1 MPDNKI
7 WGKKASVIH
16 LIFLI
21 MLLTPFSLLATD
33 PPLDE
38 TPAEGREWGFY
49 PNDDEPLQRNP
60 PSFTWRPQ
68 SEVQT
73 YTLQVASDPEFQNI
87 FYERDDLTMNVHTP
101 PVTFDPGESYW
112 RFRYKDSEYN
122 HSQWSQIRKFVI
134 LPDAMEFPLPEIDE
148 LISRIPGE
156 HPRLFIRPEDVSHL
170 RELARGELHSI
181 YEALVDTADK
191 LIASPLSTEEPP
203 RYPEHLKRGTDG
215 WLSDEWREI
224 WWGNRLATLELLDGA
239 ATLGFVYLLGGDE
252 KYGQEARRILM
263 KAAEWDPLGA
273 TGYLYNTEAGMPYIS
288 RFSRTYTFVN
298 DLLTEEEK
306 QICREMMQARGEELY
321 HHLYPDHL
329 WDPYQSHS
337 NRAWHFLGEAA
348 VAFIDEIPEA
358 ENWLWFAMNVFTN
371 VYPVW
376 SDSDGGWFEGL
387 SYWQSYLQR
396 FTWWADIMNT
406 AMSVNAFDMPYF
418 AQAGYFP
425 MYVHPPGTPGGGFG
439 DHAHSRSSQG
449 SVPLMRILAAQAS
462 NPHWQWF
469 VDQHGDQEE
478 VEATYVSFIRGS
490 RPAIEATPPE
500 DLPASRLFRGIG
512 QAMLNTTLLNADD
525 NVQVLFK
532 SSPMGVF
539 SHGNEAQNS
548 FMLYAYG
555 ERLFLSSGQY
565 RTYGSDHHRYWI
577 MHTKAH
583 NSITV
588 GGESQ
593 VRGPESAG
601 EITGFYTSDHFDVV
615 SGEAGEA
622 YGELLDSF
630 ERSIIFLRPS
640 LVVLVDRLAAPEE
653 ELYEFRL
660 HSMTSFMIENQTDI
674 FVETG
679 RAASS
684 VSFHAPEALN
694 ISQTDQFD
702 TPVEEGVDLTQYH
715 LTAATSTPAEEMLF
729 ITSLRPQQSNED
741 RLSEVTS
748 EKVAGGYLLKADI
761 PDGKAIILVRD
772 TDAAE
777 VAGDGFVTNDKI
789 AVIKLN
795 SEGEVIEKYAPDR
808 PVQRK

>member
-1 MPDNKI
+1 MPDNKERGNKTSGI
-7 WGKKASVIH
+7 N
-16 LIFLI
+16 LILLI
-21 MLLTPFSLLATD
+21 TLLIPFNLLATD

-38 TPAEGREWGFY
+38 SPPEGREWGFY
-49 PNDDEPLQRNP
+49 PNDVEPLQRNP

-68 SEVQT
+68 TDVQT
-73 YTLQVASDPEFQNI
+73 YTLQVASDPEFQTI
-87 FYERDDLTMNVHTP
+87 FYERDVLVMNVHTP
-101 PVTFDPGESYW
+101 AETFDPGESYW
-112 RFRYKDSEYN
+112 RFRYKNSEGN
-122 HSQWSQIRKFVI
+122 HSPWSQTRRFII
-134 LPDAMEFPLPEIDE
+134 SSDALDFPLPELDE

-156 HPRLFIRPEDVSHL
+156 HPRLFIRPEDVSNL
-170 RELARGELHSI
+170 RELARGELQSM
-181 YEALVDTADK
+181 YEALVDTADN
-191 LIASPLSTEEPP
+191 LIANPLSTEEPP
-203 RYPEHLKRGTDG
+203 RYPEELKRGTDG

-224 WWGNRLATLELLDGA
+224 WWGNRLTTLELLDGA
-239 ATLGFVYLLGGDE
+239 ATLGFVYLLSGDE

-263 KAAEWDPLGA
+263 EAAEWDPLGA

-306 QICREMMQARGEELY
+306 QICREMMRARGEELY

-387 SYWQSYLQR
+387 SYWRSYLQR

-406 AMSVNAFDMPYF
+406 AMSVNAFDTPYF

-439 DHAHSRSSQG
+439 DHAHSRSSQD
-449 SVPLMRILAAQAS
+449 SVPLMKILAAQAS

-469 VDQHGDQEE
+469 VDQHADLEE
-478 VEATYVSFIRGS
+478 EESTYVSFVRGS
-490 RPAIEATPPE
+490 RPAIEAKPPDE
-500 DLPASRLFRGIG
+500 LPTSRLFRGIG
-512 QAMLNTTLLNADD
+512 QAMFNTTLLNAEE

-548 FMLYAYG
+548 FMLYAFG
-555 ERLFLSSGQY
+555 ERLFLSSGRY

-593 VRGPESAG
+593 IRGPESTG
-601 EITGFYTSDHFDVV
+601 EITGFYSSDNIDFV
-615 SGEAGEA
+615 SGEAGNA
-622 YGELLDSF
+622 YGDLLNSF
-630 ERSIIFLRPS
+630 ERSILFLKPG
-640 LVVLVDRLAAPEE
+640 LVVLVDRLSAPEAE
-653 ELYEFRL
+653 TFEFRL
-660 HSMTSFMIENQTDI
+660 HSMAPFSIQNQTDI
-674 FVETG
+674 FVEKG
-679 RAASS
+679 EAASS
-684 VSFHAPEALN
+684 VSFHTPGGLH
-694 ISQTDQFD
+694 ISQNDEFD
-702 TPVEEGVDLTQYH
+702 TPVEEGVDLRQYH
-715 LTAATSTPAEEMLF
+715 LTAATPQPAEEMLF
-729 ITSLRPQQSNED
+729 ITSLRPQRSSD
-741 RLSEVTS
+741 ARLSDVIS
-748 EKVAGGYLLKADI
+748 EKVSGGYLLKADL
-761 PDGKAIILVRD
+761 PDGTAIVLVRD
-772 TDAAE
+772 DEASE
-777 VAGDGFVTNDKI
+777 VAGGGFTTSDKI

-795 SEGEVIEKYAPDR
+795 ANGDIIEKYAPNGY
-808 PVQRK
+808 VQRE